1 MTMYTVHVSAA
12 DLDRPLAASRA
23 VYVREGFNWM
33 AFLFAPLWC
42 MTRRTWL
49 GLLIWCAAMVGLVLL
64 GRYFSISNI
73 AMGAAVLVFNVLFGF
88 EAAQL
93 LRRSLT
99 RRGYVTAD
107 IVAADN
113 RRDAEMTYDLR
124 RMAAP
129 PAEPVPT
136 APTARMRTLPASDSY
151 GLAPLGGGG

>member
-49 GLLIWCAAMVGLVLL
+49 GLLIWCGAIAGLFLL
-64 GRYFSISNI
+64 GRYLSISDI
-73 AMGAAVLVFNVLFGF
+73 AVGAAVLVLHVLFGF
-88 EAAQL
+88 EAGQL
-93 LRRSLT
+93 YRRSLM

-107 IVAADN
+107 VIAADN
-113 RRDAEMTYDLR
+113 RRDAELTFDLR
-124 RMAAP
+124 RMATPAAEPAPSAP
-129 PAEPVPT
+129 PART
-136 APTARMRTLPASDSY
+136 RTLPASDSY
-151 GLAPLGGGG
+151 GLAPLGGGA